1 MQTHIYSSKHLVLNA
16 TLFDIFLIVL
26 IGSRSYTEFK
36 SDGLQT
42 GKPPK
47 YTESFNMAKGA
58 SARAAARK
66 QRDKWK
72 AKRWY
77 TIRAPRTPWSFRVI
91 GETLAEEPEQLIGR
105 NYEVIQNELDGDFSK
120 MHVKVVFRV
129 TDVLGNDAI
138 TEFVGHELLKDHV
151 RRQVRRDRCKID
163 DTIDVVTEDGFY
175 VRFKPLMISRARIKS
190 SQKQQM
196 RTIARDIILTTGAT
210 STWFKLQAATL
221 DGTLENKIKEAV
233 SKIQPVRTVVIRR
246 TQLIQSGVLV
256 EEGPTLDEIH
266 AQEKE
271 QELEVKSLEISE
283 EESDE
288 EVVHEE
294 ESESES
300 SETTEVDYSSLTVSE
315 LKELLKAAGKPVSGK
330 KAELIDRLN
339 E

>member
-1 MQTHIYSSKHLVLNA
+1 
-16 TLFDIFLIVL
+16 
-26 IGSRSYTEFK
+26 
-36 SDGLQT
+36 
-42 GKPPK
+42 
-47 YTESFNMAKGA
+47 MAKGA

-91 GETLAEEPEQLIGR
+91 GETLAEEPSQLIGR

-120 MHVKVVFRV
+120 MHVKVVFKV

-151 RRQVRRDRCKID
+151 RRQVRRDRGKID

-256 EEGPTLDEIH
+256 EDGPTLDEIH

-271 QELEVKSLEISE
+271 QELESKSLEIIG

-288 EVVHEE
+288 EVVNEE
-294 ESESES
+294 EIESES
-300 SETTEVDYSSLTVSE
+300 SETVEVDYSSLTVSE

>member
-1 MQTHIYSSKHLVLNA
+1 
-16 TLFDIFLIVL
+16 
-26 IGSRSYTEFK
+26 
-36 SDGLQT
+36 
-42 GKPPK
+42 
-47 YTESFNMAKGA
+47 MAKGA

-91 GETLAEEPEQLIGR
+91 GETLAEEPSQLIGR

-120 MHVKVVFRV
+120 MHVKVVFKV

-151 RRQVRRDRCKID
+151 RRQVRRDRGKID

-271 QELEVKSLEISE
+271 QELEIKSLEISE

-300 SETTEVDYSSLTVSE
+300 SETTEVDYSALTVSE

>member
-1 MQTHIYSSKHLVLNA
+1 MVLNA
-16 TLFDIFLIVL
+16 TLYQIFSIVL

-42 GKPPK
+42 GQPPK

-151 RRQVRRDRCKID
+151 RRQVRRDRGKID
-163 DTIDVVTEDGFY
+163 DTIDVVTEDGYY
-175 VRFKPLMISRARIKS
+175 VRFKPLMISRARIKA

-196 RTIARDIILTTGAT
+196 RTLAREVILTTGAT
-210 STWFKLQAATL
+210 STWFSLQASML
-221 DGTLENKIKEAV
+221 DGTLETKIKDAV

-246 TQLIQSGVLV
+246 TQLIQSGILV
-256 EEGPTLDEIH
+256 EDGPTLDEIH

-271 QELEVKSLEISE
+271 ESDAAKSTSNELEIEDSEVSELDNAEELEEINEETNDSE
-283 EESDE
+283 
-288 EVVHEE
+288 VI
-294 ESESES
+294 
-300 SETTEVDYSSLTVSE
+300 DYSSMTVAQ
-315 LKELLKAAGKPVSGK
+315 LKELLKEAGKPVSGK
-330 KAELIDRLN
+330 KSDLIDRLN

>member
-1 MQTHIYSSKHLVLNA
+1 
-16 TLFDIFLIVL
+16 
-26 IGSRSYTEFK
+26 
-36 SDGLQT
+36 
-42 GKPPK
+42 
-47 YTESFNMAKGA
+47 MAKGA

-91 GETLAEEPEQLIGR
+91 GETLAEDPSQLIGR
-105 NYEVIQNELDGDFSK
+105 NYEIIQNELDGDFSK
-120 MHVKVVFRV
+120 MHVKVVFKV

-151 RRQVRRDRCKID
+151 RRQVRRDRGKID

-271 QELEVKSLEISE
+271 EESQAKSLEVSEEDSE
-283 EESDE
+283 EEIISED
-288 EVVHEE
+288 VV
-294 ESESES
+294 ESESAES
-300 SETTEVDYSSLTVSE
+300 DEVDYSSLTVSK

>member
-1 MQTHIYSSKHLVLNA
+1 
-16 TLFDIFLIVL
+16 
-26 IGSRSYTEFK
+26 
-36 SDGLQT
+36 
-42 GKPPK
+42 
-47 YTESFNMAKGA
+47 MAKGA

-91 GETLAEEPEQLIGR
+91 GETLAEDPLQLIGR

-120 MHVKVVFRV
+120 MHVKVVFKV

-151 RRQVRRDRCKID
+151 RRQVRRDRGKID

-256 EEGPTLDEIH
+256 EDGPTLDEIH

-271 QELEVKSLEISE
+271 QELEAKSLEFIE

-288 EVVHEE
+288 EVVNEE
-294 ESESES
+294 EIESES
-300 SETTEVDYSSLTVSE
+300 SETVEVDYSSLTVSE

>member
-1 MQTHIYSSKHLVLNA
+1 
-16 TLFDIFLIVL
+16 
-26 IGSRSYTEFK
+26 
-36 SDGLQT
+36 
-42 GKPPK
+42 
-47 YTESFNMAKGA
+47 MAKGA

-91 GETLAEEPEQLIGR
+91 GETLAEDPSQLIGR

-120 MHVKVVFRV
+120 MHVKVVFKV

-151 RRQVRRDRCKID
+151 RRQVRRDRGKID

-256 EEGPTLDEIH
+256 EDGPTLDEIH

-271 QELEVKSLEISE
+271 QELEAKSLEVIIE
-283 EESDE
+283 KSDE
-288 EVVHEE
+288 EVVNEDE
-294 ESESES
+294 IESES

>member
-1 MQTHIYSSKHLVLNA
+1 
-16 TLFDIFLIVL
+16 
-26 IGSRSYTEFK
+26 
-36 SDGLQT
+36 
-42 GKPPK
+42 
-47 YTESFNMAKGA
+47 MAKGA

-91 GETLAEEPEQLIGR
+91 GETLAENPSQLIGR

-120 MHVKVVFRV
+120 MHVKVVFKV

-151 RRQVRRDRCKID
+151 RRQVRRDRGKID

-256 EEGPTLDEIH
+256 EDGPTLDEIH

-271 QELEVKSLEISE
+271 QELEAKSLEVIE
-283 EESDE
+283 EKSDE
-288 EVVHEE
+288 EVVNEE
-294 ESESES
+294 EIESES
-300 SETTEVDYSSLTVSE
+300 SETAEVDYSSLTVSE

-330 KAELIDRLN
+330 KAELIGRLN

>member
-1 MQTHIYSSKHLVLNA
+1 
-16 TLFDIFLIVL
+16 
-26 IGSRSYTEFK
+26 
-36 SDGLQT
+36 
-42 GKPPK
+42 
-47 YTESFNMAKGA
+47 MAKGA

-91 GETLAEEPEQLIGR
+91 GETLAEEPSQLIGR

-120 MHVKVVFRV
+120 MHVKVVFKV

-151 RRQVRRDRCKID
+151 RRQVRRDRGKID

-256 EEGPTLDEIH
+256 EDGPTLDEIH

-271 QELEVKSLEISE
+271 QELEAKSSEVIE

-288 EVVHEE
+288 EVVNEE
-294 ESESES
+294 EIESES
-300 SETTEVDYSSLTVSE
+300 SETVEVDYSSLTVSE

>member
-1 MQTHIYSSKHLVLNA
+1 MNA
-16 TLFDIFLIVL
+16 TLEQIFPTVYIRF
-26 IGSRSYTEFK
+26 RSYTEFK
-36 SDGLQT
+36 SVGSQT
-42 GKPPK
+42 GQPPVQ
-47 YTESFNMAKGA
+47 TESLIMAKGA

-129 TDVLGNDAI
+129 VDVLGNDAI

-151 RRQVRRDRCKID
+151 RRQVRRDRGKID
-163 DTIDVVTEDGFY
+163 DTIDVVTEDGYY

-196 RTIARDIILTTGAT
+196 RTLAREVILTTGAT
-210 STWFKLQAATL
+210 STWFSLQASML
-221 DGTLENKIKEAV
+221 DGTLETKIKDAV

-246 TQLIQSGVLV
+246 TQLIQAGVLV
-256 EEGPTLDEIH
+256 EDGPTLDEIH

-271 QELEVKSLEISE
+271 ENDAATSKSD
-283 EESDE
+283 ESDVE
-288 EVVHEE
+288 DSDVEDSDVEDSDDE
-294 ESESES
+294 D
-300 SETTEVDYSSLTVSE
+300 VDYSSMTVAQ

-330 KAELIDRLN
+330 KSDLIDRLN

>member
-1 MQTHIYSSKHLVLNA
+1 
-16 TLFDIFLIVL
+16 
-26 IGSRSYTEFK
+26 
-36 SDGLQT
+36 
-42 GKPPK
+42 
-47 YTESFNMAKGA
+47 MAKGA
-58 SARAAARK
+58 KARAAARK

-72 AKRWY
+72 AKRWF

-91 GETLAEEPEQLIGR
+91 GETLAEDPSQLIGR

-120 MHVKVVFRV
+120 MHVKVVFKV

-151 RRQVRRDRCKID
+151 RRQVRRDRGKID

-256 EEGPTLDEIH
+256 EDGPTLDEIH

-271 QELEVKSLEISE
+271 QELESKSLEVIG

-288 EVVHEE
+288 EVVNEE
-294 ESESES
+294 EIESES
-300 SETTEVDYSSLTVSE
+300 SETVEVDYSSLTVSE

>member
-1 MQTHIYSSKHLVLNA
+1 
-16 TLFDIFLIVL
+16 
-26 IGSRSYTEFK
+26 
-36 SDGLQT
+36 
-42 GKPPK
+42 
-47 YTESFNMAKGA
+47 MAKGA

-91 GETLAEEPEQLIGR
+91 GETLAEEPSQLIGR

-120 MHVKVVFRV
+120 MHVKVVFKV
-129 TDVLGNDAI
+129 TDVLGNDAV
-138 TEFVGHELLKDHV
+138 TEFVGHELLKDYV
-151 RRQVRRDRCKID
+151 QRQVRRDRGKID

-246 TQLIQSGVLV
+246 TQLIQSGILV

-271 QELEVKSLEISE
+271 EQLEAKSLEETEDSSE
-283 EESDE
+283 ELSDEDVVSEDVVESD
-288 EVVHEE
+288 
-294 ESESES
+294 S
-300 SETTEVDYSSLTVSE
+300 SENEEIDYSSLTVSE

>member
-1 MQTHIYSSKHLVLNA
+1 
-16 TLFDIFLIVL
+16 
-26 IGSRSYTEFK
+26 
-36 SDGLQT
+36 
-42 GKPPK
+42 
-47 YTESFNMAKGA
+47 MAKGA

-91 GETLAEEPEQLIGR
+91 GETLAEDPSQLIGR
-105 NYEVIQNELDGDFSK
+105 NYEIIQNELDGDFSK
-120 MHVKVVFRV
+120 MHVKVVFKV

-151 RRQVRRDRCKID
+151 RRQVRRDRGKID
-163 DTIDVVTEDGFY
+163 DTIDVVTEDGY
-175 VRFKPLMISRARIKS
+175 YIRFKPLMISRARIKS

-196 RTIARDIILTTGAT
+196 RAIARDIILTTGAT
-210 STWFKLQAATL
+210 STWFKLQTATL

-246 TQLIQSGVLV
+246 TQLIQSGVLI

-271 QELEVKSLEISE
+271 EMEEKSLELVSE
-283 EESDE
+283 EIDE
-288 EVVHEE
+288 VEIDSEE
-294 ESESES
+294 ESESNSLES
-300 SETTEVDYSSLTVSE
+300 ENDELDYSSLTVSE

-330 KAELIDRLN
+330 KADLIDRLN

>member
-1 MQTHIYSSKHLVLNA
+1 
-16 TLFDIFLIVL
+16 
-26 IGSRSYTEFK
+26 
-36 SDGLQT
+36 
-42 GKPPK
+42 
-47 YTESFNMAKGA
+47 MAKGA

-91 GETLAEEPEQLIGR
+91 GETLAEDPSQLIGR
-105 NYEVIQNELDGDFSK
+105 NYEIIQNELDGDFSK
-120 MHVKVVFRV
+120 MHVKVVFKV

-151 RRQVRRDRCKID
+151 RRQVRRDRGKID
-163 DTIDVVTEDGFY
+163 DTIDVVTEDGY
-175 VRFKPLMISRARIKS
+175 YIRFKPLMISRARIKS

-196 RTIARDIILTTGAT
+196 RAIARDIILTTGAT
-210 STWFKLQAATL
+210 STWFKLQTATL

-246 TQLIQSGVLV
+246 TQLIQSGVLI

-271 QELEVKSLEISE
+271 EMEEKSLEPVGE
-283 EESDE
+283 EINELETDS
-288 EVVHEE
+288 EE
-294 ESESES
+294 ESESSSLES
-300 SETTEVDYSSLTVSE
+300 ENDEVDYSSLTVSE

-330 KAELIDRLN
+330 KADLIDRLN

>member
-1 MQTHIYSSKHLVLNA
+1 
-16 TLFDIFLIVL
+16 
-26 IGSRSYTEFK
+26 
-36 SDGLQT
+36 
-42 GKPPK
+42 
-47 YTESFNMAKGA
+47 MAKGA

-91 GETLAEEPEQLIGR
+91 GETLAEEPSQLIGR

-120 MHVKVVFRV
+120 MHVKVVFKV
-129 TDVLGNDAI
+129 IDVLGNDAV

-151 RRQVRRDRCKID
+151 RRQVRRDRGKID

-271 QELEVKSLEISE
+271 EQLEAKSLEETEDSSE
-283 EESDE
+283 ELSDE
-288 EVVHEE
+288 EVVSEDVV
-294 ESESES
+294 ESDS
-300 SETTEVDYSSLTVSE
+300 SENEEIDYSSLTVSE

>member
-1 MQTHIYSSKHLVLNA
+1 
-16 TLFDIFLIVL
+16 
-26 IGSRSYTEFK
+26 
-36 SDGLQT
+36 
-42 GKPPK
+42 
-47 YTESFNMAKGA
+47 MAKGA

-72 AKRWY
+72 VKRWY

-91 GETLAEEPEQLIGR
+91 GETLAEDPSQLIGR
-105 NYEVIQNELDGDFSK
+105 NYEIIQNELDGDFSK
-120 MHVKVVFRV
+120 MHVKVVFKV

-151 RRQVRRDRCKID
+151 RRQVRRDRGKID

-271 QELEVKSLEISE
+271 EELQAKSLEVSEEDSKEEIISE
-283 EESDE
+283 DA
-288 EVVHEE
+288 V
-294 ESESES
+294 ESESAES
-300 SETTEVDYSSLTVSE
+300 DEVDYSSLTVSE

>member
-1 MQTHIYSSKHLVLNA
+1 
-16 TLFDIFLIVL
+16 
-26 IGSRSYTEFK
+26 
-36 SDGLQT
+36 
-42 GKPPK
+42 
-47 YTESFNMAKGA
+47 MAKGA

-91 GETLAEEPEQLIGR
+91 GETLAEEPSQLIGR

-120 MHVKVVFRV
+120 MHVKVVFKV
-129 TDVLGNDAI
+129 TDVLGNDAV

-151 RRQVRRDRCKID
+151 RRQVRRDRGKID

-271 QELEVKSLEISE
+271 EQLEAKSLEETEQSSE
-283 EESDE
+283 ESSDEDIASEDVVESDS
-288 EVVHEE
+288 
-294 ESESES
+294 SESDD
-300 SETTEVDYSSLTVSE
+300 VDYSSLTVSE

>member
-1 MQTHIYSSKHLVLNA
+1 
-16 TLFDIFLIVL
+16 
-26 IGSRSYTEFK
+26 
-36 SDGLQT
+36 
-42 GKPPK
+42 
-47 YTESFNMAKGA
+47 MAKGA

-91 GETLAEEPEQLIGR
+91 GETLAEDPSQLIGR
-105 NYEVIQNELDGDFSK
+105 NYEIIQNELDGDFSK
-120 MHVKVVFRV
+120 MHVKVVFKV

-151 RRQVRRDRCKID
+151 RRQVRRDRGKID

-196 RTIARDIILTTGAT
+196 RAIARDIILTTGAT
-210 STWFKLQAATL
+210 STWFKLQTATL

-246 TQLIQSGVLV
+246 TQLIQSGVLI

-271 QELEVKSLEISE
+271 EMEEKSLEPVGE
-283 EESDE
+283 EINELETDS
-288 EVVHEE
+288 EE
-294 ESESES
+294 ESESSSLES
-300 SETTEVDYSSLTVSE
+300 ENDEVDYSSLTVSE

-330 KAELIDRLN
+330 KADLIDRLN

>member
-1 MQTHIYSSKHLVLNA
+1 MKVARLANGA
-16 TLFDIFLIVL
+16 APD
-26 IGSRSYTEFK
+26 
-36 SDGLQT
+36 
-42 GKPPK
+42 K
-47 YTESFNMAKGA
+47 YGVVKMAKGA

-91 GETLAEEPEQLIGR
+91 GETLAEDPSQLIGR
-105 NYEVIQNELDGDFSK
+105 NYEIIQNELDGDFSK
-120 MHVKVVFRV
+120 MHVKVVFKV

-151 RRQVRRDRCKID
+151 RRQVRRDRGKID
-163 DTIDVVTEDGFY
+163 DTIDVVTEDGYY

-196 RTIARDIILTTGAT
+196 RAIARDIILTTGAT
-210 STWFKLQAATL
+210 STWFKLQTATL

-246 TQLIQSGVLV
+246 TQLIQSGVLI

-266 AQEKE
+266 AQEK
-271 QELEVKSLEISE
+271 QEMEEKSLEPVIE
-283 EESDE
+283 EIDE
-288 EVVHEE
+288 VEVELE
-294 ESESES
+294 GETES
-300 SETTEVDYSSLTVSE
+300 SSLELENDEVDYSALTVNE

-330 KAELIDRLN
+330 KADLIDRLN

>member
-1 MQTHIYSSKHLVLNA
+1 
-16 TLFDIFLIVL
+16 
-26 IGSRSYTEFK
+26 
-36 SDGLQT
+36 
-42 GKPPK
+42 
-47 YTESFNMAKGA
+47 MAKGA

-91 GETLAEEPEQLIGR
+91 GETLAEDPSQLIGR

-120 MHVKVVFRV
+120 MHVKVVFKV

-151 RRQVRRDRCKID
+151 RRQVRRDRGKID

-256 EEGPTLDEIH
+256 EDGPTLDEIH

-271 QELEVKSLEISE
+271 QELESKSLEVIG

-288 EVVHEE
+288 EVVNEE
-294 ESESES
+294 EIESES
-300 SETTEVDYSSLTVSE
+300 SETVEVDYSSLTVSE

>member
-1 MQTHIYSSKHLVLNA
+1 
-16 TLFDIFLIVL
+16 
-26 IGSRSYTEFK
+26 
-36 SDGLQT
+36 
-42 GKPPK
+42 
-47 YTESFNMAKGA
+47 MAKGA
-58 SARAAARK
+58 RARAAARK

-129 TDVLGNDAI
+129 VDVLGNDAI

-151 RRQVRRDRCKID
+151 RRQVRRDRGKID
-163 DTIDVVTEDGFY
+163 DTIDVVTEDGYY

-196 RTIARDIILTTGAT
+196 RTLAREVILTTGAT
-210 STWFKLQAATL
+210 STWFSLQASML
-221 DGTLENKIKEAV
+221 DGTLETKIKDAV

-246 TQLIQSGVLV
+246 TQLIQAGVLV
-256 EEGPTLDEIH
+256 EDGPTLDEIH

-271 QELEVKSLEISE
+271 ENDAATSKFDESDVEDSDDLVSDIEDSE
-283 EESDE
+283 ESSDDE
-288 EVVHEE
+288 D
-294 ESESES
+294 
-300 SETTEVDYSSLTVSE
+300 VDYSSMTVAQ

-330 KAELIDRLN
+330 KSDLIDRLN

>member
-1 MQTHIYSSKHLVLNA
+1 
-16 TLFDIFLIVL
+16 
-26 IGSRSYTEFK
+26 
-36 SDGLQT
+36 
-42 GKPPK
+42 
-47 YTESFNMAKGA
+47 MAKGA

-77 TIRAPRTPWSFRVI
+77 TIRAPRTPWSFRMI
-91 GETLAEEPEQLIGR
+91 GETLAEEPSQLIGR

-120 MHVKVVFRV
+120 MHVKVVFKV

-151 RRQVRRDRCKID
+151 RRQVRRDRGKID

-196 RTIARDIILTTGAT
+196 RNIARDIILTTGAT

-256 EEGPTLDEIH
+256 EDGPTLDEIH

-271 QELEVKSLEISE
+271 QELESKSLEVIG

-288 EVVHEE
+288 EVVNEE
-294 ESESES
+294 EIESES
-300 SETTEVDYSSLTVSE
+300 SETVEVDYSSLTVSE

>member
-1 MQTHIYSSKHLVLNA
+1 
-16 TLFDIFLIVL
+16 
-26 IGSRSYTEFK
+26 
-36 SDGLQT
+36 
-42 GKPPK
+42 
-47 YTESFNMAKGA
+47 MAKGA

-120 MHVKVVFRV
+120 MHVKVVFKV
-129 TDVLGNDAI
+129 VDVLGNDAI

-151 RRQVRRDRCKID
+151 RRQVRRDRGKID
-163 DTIDVVTEDGFY
+163 DTIDVVTEDGYY

-196 RTIARDIILTTGAT
+196 RTLARDVILTTGAT
-210 STWFKLQAATL
+210 STWFSLQASML
-221 DGTLENKIKEAV
+221 DGTLETKIKDAV

-246 TQLIQSGVLV
+246 TQLIQAGVLV
-256 EEGPTLDEIH
+256 EDGPTLDEIH

-271 QELEVKSLEISE
+271 ESDAAKSNS
-283 EESDE
+283 EESDVE
-288 EVVHEE
+288 DSDDEISDDEV
-294 ESESES
+294 SEVEDSVES
-300 SETTEVDYSSLTVSE
+300 SDNEDVDYSSMTVPQ

-330 KAELIDRLN
+330 KSDLIDRLN

>member
-1 MQTHIYSSKHLVLNA
+1 
-16 TLFDIFLIVL
+16 
-26 IGSRSYTEFK
+26 
-36 SDGLQT
+36 
-42 GKPPK
+42 
-47 YTESFNMAKGA
+47 MAKGA

-72 AKRWY
+72 AKRWF

-91 GETLAEEPEQLIGR
+91 GETLAEDPSQLIGR

-120 MHVKVVFRV
+120 MHVKVVFKV

-151 RRQVRRDRCKID
+151 RRQVRRDRGKID

-256 EEGPTLDEIH
+256 EDGPTLDEIH

-271 QELEVKSLEISE
+271 QELEAKSLEVIE
-283 EESDE
+283 EKSDE
-288 EVVHEE
+288 EVVNEE
-294 ESESES
+294 EIESES
-300 SETTEVDYSSLTVSE
+300 SETAEVDYSSLTVSE

>member
-1 MQTHIYSSKHLVLNA
+1 
-16 TLFDIFLIVL
+16 
-26 IGSRSYTEFK
+26 
-36 SDGLQT
+36 
-42 GKPPK
+42 
-47 YTESFNMAKGA
+47 MAKGA

-91 GETLAEEPEQLIGR
+91 GETLSEEPSQLIGR

-120 MHVKVVFRV
+120 MHVKVVFKV

-151 RRQVRRDRCKID
+151 RRQVRRDRGKID

-256 EEGPTLDEIH
+256 EDGPTLDEIH

-271 QELEVKSLEISE
+271 QELESKSLEVIG

-288 EVVHEE
+288 EVVNEE
-294 ESESES
+294 EIESES
-300 SETTEVDYSSLTVSE
+300 SETVEVDYSSLTVSE

>member
-1 MQTHIYSSKHLVLNA
+1 
-16 TLFDIFLIVL
+16 
-26 IGSRSYTEFK
+26 
-36 SDGLQT
+36 
-42 GKPPK
+42 
-47 YTESFNMAKGA
+47 MAKGA

-72 AKRWY
+72 AKRWF

-91 GETLAEEPEQLIGR
+91 GETLAEEPSQLIGR

-120 MHVKVVFRV
+120 MHVKVVFKV

-151 RRQVRRDRCKID
+151 RRQVRRDRGKID

-256 EEGPTLDEIH
+256 EDGPTLDEIH

-271 QELEVKSLEISE
+271 QELESKSLEVIG

-288 EVVHEE
+288 KVVNEE
-294 ESESES
+294 EIESES
-300 SETTEVDYSSLTVSE
+300 SETVEVDYSSLTVSE

>member
-1 MQTHIYSSKHLVLNA
+1 
-16 TLFDIFLIVL
+16 
-26 IGSRSYTEFK
+26 
-36 SDGLQT
+36 
-42 GKPPK
+42 
-47 YTESFNMAKGA
+47 MAKGA

-91 GETLAEEPEQLIGR
+91 GETLAEDPSQLIGR
-105 NYEVIQNELDGDFSK
+105 NYEIIQNELDGDFSK
-120 MHVKVVFRV
+120 MHVKVVFKV

-151 RRQVRRDRCKID
+151 RRQVRRDRGKID

-196 RTIARDIILTTGAT
+196 RAIARDIILTTGAT
-210 STWFKLQAATL
+210 STWFKLQTATL

-246 TQLIQSGVLV
+246 TQLIQSGVLI

-271 QELEVKSLEISE
+271 EMEEKLLEPVSE
-283 EESDE
+283 EIDE
-288 EVVHEE
+288 VETDSEE
-294 ESESES
+294 ESESSSLES
-300 SETTEVDYSSLTVSE
+300 ENDEVDYSSLTVSE

-330 KAELIDRLN
+330 KADLIERLN

>member
-1 MQTHIYSSKHLVLNA
+1 
-16 TLFDIFLIVL
+16 
-26 IGSRSYTEFK
+26 
-36 SDGLQT
+36 
-42 GKPPK
+42 
-47 YTESFNMAKGA
+47 MAKGA

-91 GETLAEEPEQLIGR
+91 GETLAEDPSQLIGR
-105 NYEVIQNELDGDFSK
+105 NYEIIQNELDGDFSK
-120 MHVKVVFRV
+120 MHVKVVFKV

-151 RRQVRRDRCKID
+151 RRQVRRDRGKID

-271 QELEVKSLEISE
+271 EELQAKSLEVSEEDSE
-283 EESDE
+283 EEIISED
-288 EVVHEE
+288 VV
-294 ESESES
+294 ESESAES
-300 SETTEVDYSSLTVSE
+300 DEVDYSSLTVSE

>member
-1 MQTHIYSSKHLVLNA
+1 
-16 TLFDIFLIVL
+16 
-26 IGSRSYTEFK
+26 
-36 SDGLQT
+36 
-42 GKPPK
+42 
-47 YTESFNMAKGA
+47 MAKGA

-91 GETLAEEPEQLIGR
+91 GETLAENPSQLIGR

-120 MHVKVVFRV
+120 MHVKVVFKV

-151 RRQVRRDRCKID
+151 RRQVRRDRGKID

-256 EEGPTLDEIH
+256 EDGPTLDEIH

-271 QELEVKSLEISE
+271 QELEAKSLEFIE

-288 EVVHEE
+288 EVVNEE
-294 ESESES
+294 EIESES
-300 SETTEVDYSSLTVSE
+300 SETVEVDYSSLTVSE

>member
-1 MQTHIYSSKHLVLNA
+1 
-16 TLFDIFLIVL
+16 
-26 IGSRSYTEFK
+26 
-36 SDGLQT
+36 
-42 GKPPK
+42 
-47 YTESFNMAKGA
+47 MAKGA

-91 GETLAEEPEQLIGR
+91 GETLAEDPSQLIGR

-120 MHVKVVFRV
+120 MHVKVVFKV

-151 RRQVRRDRCKID
+151 RRQVRRDRGKID

-256 EEGPTLDEIH
+256 EDGPTLDEIH

-271 QELEVKSLEISE
+271 QELEAKSLEVIE
-283 EESDE
+283 EKSDE
-288 EVVHEE
+288 EVVNEE
-294 ESESES
+294 EIESES
-300 SETTEVDYSSLTVSE
+300 SETVEVDYSSLTVSE

>member
-1 MQTHIYSSKHLVLNA
+1 
-16 TLFDIFLIVL
+16 
-26 IGSRSYTEFK
+26 
-36 SDGLQT
+36 
-42 GKPPK
+42 
-47 YTESFNMAKGA
+47 MAKGA

-91 GETLAEEPEQLIGR
+91 GETLSEEPSQLIGR

-120 MHVKVVFRV
+120 MHVKVVFKV

-151 RRQVRRDRCKID
+151 RRQVRRDRGKID

-256 EEGPTLDEIH
+256 EDGPTLDEIH
-266 AQEKE
+266 AKEKE
-271 QELEVKSLEISE
+271 QELEAKSLELVE

-288 EVVHEE
+288 EVVNEE
-294 ESESES
+294 EIESES
-300 SETTEVDYSSLTVSE
+300 SETVEVDYSSLTVSE
-315 LKELLKAAGKPVSGK
+315 LKELLKTAGKPVSGK